1 MRERDPSRTIGQNLE
16 AFLLL
21 ELLRAPSYG
30 YDLTRRLGEYGF
42 RRAVDEPGVV
52 YKVLRNLEDVGAIH
66 SEWQPQSSGPA
77 RRYYEISES
86 GRTLLR
92 QRVLQLKRYVARVE
106 RLLGG
111 DGAGGRGDGAGRA
124 AVLLNAG
131 AAVYVAGL
139 AGTYA
144 EGVERATEALGQGLA
159 LRALERLRRAS
170 ASTSG

>member
-1 MRERDPSRTIGQNLE
+1 MPLAVRGDGLRERDPSRTIGQNLE

-21 ELLRAPSYG
+21 ELIRAPSYG
-30 YDLTRRLGEYGF
+30 YDLTRRLGDYGF

-92 QRVLQLKRYVARVE
+92 QRVQQLKRYVARVQ
-106 RLLGG
+106 RLLN
-111 DGAGGRGDGAGRA
+111 DFDAIDA
-124 AVLLNAG
+124 AQSNGSAVEPLPLQPAT
-131 AAVYVAGL
+131 AAQVGI
-139 AGTYA
+139 
-144 EGVERATEALGQGLA
+144 
-159 LRALERLRRAS
+159 
-170 ASTSG
+170 

>member
-1 MRERDPSRTIGQNLE
+1 MAVRGDGMRERDPSRTIGQNLE

-52 YKVLRNLEDVGAIH
+52 YKVLRSLEDVGAIH

-86 GRTLLR
+86 GRALLR
-92 QRVLQLKRYVARVE
+92 QRVLQLKRYIARVE
-106 RLLGG
+106 RLLDEYDAIEGV
-111 DGAGGRGDGAGRA
+111 GAESDSGEK
-124 AVLLNAG
+124 L
-131 AAVYVAGL
+131 GL
-139 AGTYA
+139 AIGTT
-144 EGVERATEALGQGLA
+144 VQ
-159 LRALERLRRAS
+159 S
-170 ASTSG
+170 AGS